1 MNILQVN
8 DNDIIG
14 GRFNGYKLV
23 EHSEEYGVR
32 CFQAV
37 IHKRSKLD
45 GVFQYIAPNDIFN
58 ELINFEKENSIRC
71 LALPFAQNLI
81 ETRQFKDADIV
92 HYHLIHNNLFS
103 IFDFPRLARLKPSV
117 WTIHDPWCLTGHC
130 VYPIDCEKYLSG
142 CNSCPNL
149 ERAFPIT
156 KDNASLMWSIKREI
170 FNQLDIDIV
179 VASDWMKKLIQESP
193 LTSHFKRIHKIPFGI
208 NLETFSVVTLP
219 VKLDI
224 RRKLH
229 IPNTFT
235 LFFRASRGSFK
246 GTDLILKSLERLGVN
261 KQINILTVGEVGL
274 LKELSGKENFNIVEF
289 GWLDDE
295 RLLSQLYSAS
305 DLFLMPSK
313 AESFGV
319 MAVESLACG
328 VPVVVME
335 GTSLP
340 EIVTQDAGFVFKNG
354 DIEGLVELIKYALE
368 NPIVLQEKSKNARKL
383 AEVVY
388 DEKIYLTKLVSLY
401 DEIYRRNINRSL

>member
-179 VASDWMKKLIQESP
+179 VASDWM
-193 LTSHFKRIHKIPFGI
+193 
-208 NLETFSVVTLP
+208 
-219 VKLDI
+219 
-224 RRKLH
+224 
-229 IPNTFT
+229 
-235 LFFRASRGSFK
+235 
-246 GTDLILKSLERLGVN
+246 
-261 KQINILTVGEVGL
+261 
-274 LKELSGKENFNIVEF
+274 
-289 GWLDDE
+289 
-295 RLLSQLYSAS
+295 
-305 DLFLMPSK
+305 
-313 AESFGV
+313 
-319 MAVESLACG
+319 
-328 VPVVVME
+328 
-335 GTSLP
+335 
-340 EIVTQDAGFVFKNG
+340 
-354 DIEGLVELIKYALE
+354 
-368 NPIVLQEKSKNARKL
+368 
-383 AEVVY
+383 
-388 DEKIYLTKLVSLY
+388 
-401 DEIYRRNINRSL
+401 